1 MEPTPKQQAVTLISR
16 SQRILVVPG
25 RPDADSIGSAL
36 ALLISL
42 KKLNKEVGVVTLDPI
57 GGQIQFL
64 PEIEQIT
71 SELEGSRDFVITVN
85 GVDAEPENLSYNF
98 DNGQLNIVITPKQGQ
113 YSGDQVSFSD
123 GQPKYDLV
131 ITVDAADPT
140 QTGAI
145 YDAHP
150 TLFRETSLINIDHHA
165 TNSYFGTVNLV
176 DLTATSTG
184 EILVGLL
191 EALGVEIDA
200 DVATCLLT
208 GIISDTGSFQHSN
221 TTPKSLTVAAQMVGF
236 GARQQD
242 IIKQLFKTKDYT
254 TLKLWGQVL
263 SNLEHDPTHHLVWA
277 TATYRDIEAAGAT
290 SESFTGLIDELMT
303 SVPGAD
309 IVMLITERTPRTIFG
324 SIRTARGV
332 SATEIAELLGG
343 GGHPGAA
350 GFKLL
355 DMPLEDAL
363 PLILGKVRAYQA
375 SRLGLVQAPI
385 TNPSIPEKPAPESQD
400 SVLRA

>member
-1 MEPTPKQQAVTLISR
+1 MEPTPKQQAVTLINR
-16 SQRILVVPG
+16 AQRILVVPG
-25 RPDADSIGSAL
+25 RPDADSVGSAL
-36 ALLISL
+36 ALLMAL
-42 KKLNKEVGVVTLDPI
+42 KKLNKEVGVVTLDPVS
-57 GGQIQFL
+57 QQLQFL
-64 PEIEQIT
+64 PEIDQIT
-71 SELEGSRDFVITVN
+71 ADLDGGRDFVITVS
-85 GVDAEPENLSYNF
+85 GVDAEPEKLSYNF
-98 DNGQLNIVITPKQGQ
+98 ENGQLNIVITPKQGQ
-113 YSGDQVSFSD
+113 YSAEQVSFAP

-140 QTGAI
+140 QTGAV

-191 EALGVEIDA
+191 EALGVEIDP
-200 DVATCLLT
+200 DIATCLLT

-242 IIKQLFKTKDYT
+242 IIRQLFKTKDYS

-263 SNLEHDPTHHLVWA
+263 ANLEFDPVHHLVWA
-277 TATYRDIEAAGAT
+277 TATYADIENAKAT
-290 SESFTGLIDELMT
+290 PESFTGLIDELMT

-309 IVMLITERTPRTIFG
+309 VVMLITERTPKVIFG

-332 SATEIAELLGG
+332 SSIEVAELLGG
-343 GGHPGAA
+343 GGHAGAA

-355 DMPLEDAL
+355 DMTLADAL
-363 PLILGKVRAYQA
+363 PLILSKVRALQA
-375 SRLGLVQAPI
+375 TRLGLVTPPV
-385 TNPSIPEKPAPESQD
+385 NPPVNPEKPAPVSQD
-400 SVLRA
+400 LPVEA